1 MNSQLARTE
10 PLTRSGNSSVLH
22 LLTRDAADEEK
33 RLIEKELVRWK
44 DVSKEKDGIIMDKD
58 SRIAELEQAGR

>member
-1 MNSQLARTE
+1 M
-10 PLTRSGNSSVLH
+10 LH